1 MNVQMLNRRRPPFN
15 YSIVEWLIIGVFV
28 YFFIVL
34 EPMMLGQ
41 LGILMGSIVI
51 HELAHGYVANLC
63 GDPTA
68 KMQGRLTL
76 NPIRHMDPIGSVMVP
91 LMLILSGTS
100 FLFGWAKPVPVN
112 VGQLRNPMNDMVKVA
127 IAGPLSNI
135 TIAIFLS
142 KLIKIFSMADPV
154 LVVQQAWLFQLMG
167 YGVIINIVL
176 AVFNLI
182 PIPPMDGSRLL
193 YRLLPYGGRS
203 VLDRIEPYGI
213 LIIIALSFFGFFTS
227 ILNAICV
234 PILQFLL

>member
-1 MNVQMLNRRRPPFN
+1 
-15 YSIVEWLIIGVFV
+15 
-28 YFFIVL
+28 
-34 EPMMLGQ
+34 
-41 LGILMGSIVI
+41 
-51 HELAHGYVANLC
+51 
-63 GDPTA
+63 
-68 KMQGRLTL
+68 
-76 NPIRHMDPIGSVMVP
+76 
-91 LMLILSGTS
+91 
-100 FLFGWAKPVPVN
+100 
-112 VGQLRNPMNDMVKVA
+112 
-127 IAGPLSNI
+127 
-135 TIAIFLS
+135 
-142 KLIKIFSMADPV
+142 MADPV